1 MKIDNMR
8 ELYEELLRATSNGYR
23 NRSIANPAVDF
34 TKKAK
39 AGDFDEMSDEEYY
52 QALDKVNE
60 LNDVW
65 QHRPSGQ
72 IGELL
77 FTALENLTLSDS
89 DVEDMAATLLCAYE
103 RSSKEHIPCDAKAAD
118 RNERTAGYAAS
129 KEIDSDNPSKTKTQS
144 DKRSTDAKGILS
156 SPVKIYEYLDRRVYG
171 QKEAKRA
178 AAMLLWNHVNGRRQN
193 VLFAGPTGCGKTEIF
208 RQLAKLYPNIVIH
221 NATSLTG
228 TGWKGNTKVRNL
240 FDGVPQDKM
249 GHLIIVLDEADKMFE
264 DADDRHYSYIV
275 QNELLKVLEG
285 DMVHFD
291 GNPSNSEPALDI
303 DTSNVSF
310 VFLGSFDSMVRAKE
324 VAVNKSRA
332 IGFGAVSSDESF
344 DGYRSTFTQEDL
356 VQYANVR
363 CEIAGRIGNIV
374 QLREMTEDD
383 FYAILNDKRISPV
396 RKLSDYYGV
405 KLKMS
410 ETAKH
415 KLAKEAAE
423 NGMGVRFIHSQIQRR
438 LDYELFENCCSK
450 HCCACIDRVYRFHRT
465 FCAKRFQIL
474 YTVFNNYCP
483 YYSGNASSLCC
494 SAYVVRLNQKR
505 RYNGLSFRQR
515 FCSSWCNFNSSCSYE
530 YCNNGCY
537 GCIYKFVRSRDF
549 RASSQPC

>member
-1 MKIDNMR
+1 MSVINLREYMKR
-8 ELYEELLRATSNGYR
+8 VYTELENYIEGLSEEERVRFVTEFH
-23 NRSIANPAVDF
+23 DM
-34 TKKAK
+34 
-39 AGDFDEMSDEEYY
+39 FDSGTADYDDE
-52 QALDKVNE
+52 
-60 LNDVW
+60 
-65 QHRPSGQ
+65 H
-72 IGELL
+72 I
-77 FTALENLTLSDS
+77 TALYVMKYARAYGFQFSRAYADIFADMNNPESIKAVSIGCGTGIDYWGMSYAARVLGEAPESKLDYTGIDPVCWPYRITEAADMPEQDMVRYNEITSGIHDEKGSGHPDLFHEPADEIKSCTDFNEYLGYMENRPGEPLSDIYFFPHS
-89 DVEDMAATLLCAYE
+89 TKEVCIHTVPNDVEDMAATLLCAYE

-118 RNERTAGYAAS
+118 RNARTAGYAAS
-129 KEIDSDNPSKTKTQS
+129 KEIDRDNPSKTKTQS

-156 SPVKIYEYLDRRVYG
+156 SPAKIYEYLDRRVYG
-171 QKEAKRA
+171 QKEAKKA

-240 FDGVPQDKM
+240 FDGVDQDKM
-249 GHLIIVLDEADKMFE
+249 SHLVIILDEADKMFE

-310 VFLGSFDSMVRAKE
+310 VFLGSFDSMVRAKA

-332 IGFGAVSSDESF
+332 IGFGAVSSDELF
-344 DGYRSTFTQEDL
+344 DGYMSTFTQEDL

-405 KLKMS
+405 KLKM
-410 ETAKH
+410 
-415 KLAKEAAE
+415 
-423 NGMGVRFIHSQIQRR
+423 
-438 LDYELFENCCSK
+438 
-450 HCCACIDRVYRFHRT
+450 
-465 FCAKRFQIL
+465 
-474 YTVFNNYCP
+474 
-483 YYSGNASSLCC
+483 
-494 SAYVVRLNQKR
+494 
-505 RYNGLSFRQR
+505 
-515 FCSSWCNFNSSCSYE
+515 
-530 YCNNGCY
+530 
-537 GCIYKFVRSRDF
+537 
-549 RASSQPC
+549 

>member
-1 MKIDNMR
+1 M
-8 ELYEELLRATSNGYR
+8 
-23 NRSIANPAVDF
+23 
-34 TKKAK
+34 
-39 AGDFDEMSDEEYY
+39 
-52 QALDKVNE
+52 
-60 LNDVW
+60 
-65 QHRPSGQ
+65 
-72 IGELL
+72 
-77 FTALENLTLSDS
+77 
-89 DVEDMAATLLCAYE
+89 
-103 RSSKEHIPCDAKAAD
+103 
-118 RNERTAGYAAS
+118 
-129 KEIDSDNPSKTKTQS
+129 
-144 DKRSTDAKGILS
+144 
-156 SPVKIYEYLDRRVYG
+156 KIYEYLDRRVYG

-228 TGWKGNTKVRNL
+228 AGWKGNTKVRNL

-310 VFLGSFDSMVRAKE
+310 VFLGSFDSMVRAKN

-363 CEIAGRIGNIV
+363 CEIAGRIGDIV

-438 LDYELFENCCSK
+438 LDYELFENC
-450 HCCACIDRVYRFHRT
+450 DR
-465 FCAKRFQIL
+465 KE
-474 YTVFNNYCP
+474 
-483 YYSGNASSLCC
+483 
-494 SAYVVRLNQKR
+494 YV
-505 RYNGLSFRQR
+505 
-515 FCSSWCNFNSSCSYE
+515 
-530 YCNNGCY
+530 
-537 GCIYKFVRSRDF
+537 I
-549 RASSQPC
+549 A

>member
-23 NRSIANPAVDF
+23 NRNIANPAVDF

-52 QALDKVNE
+52 RALDKVNE

-65 QHRPSGQ
+65 QHLPSGQ

-118 RNERTAGYAAS
+118 RNARTAGYAAS
-129 KEIDSDNPSKTKTQS
+129 KEIDRDNPSKTKTQS
-144 DKRSTDAKGILS
+144 DKRNTDAKEILS

-171 QKEAKRA
+171 QKEAKKA

-240 FDGVPQDKM
+240 FDGVDKDKM
-249 GHLIIVLDEADKMFE
+249 SHLIIVLDEADKMFE

-291 GNPSNSEPALDI
+291 GNMSNNEPTLDI

-310 VFLGSFDSMVRAKE
+310 VFLGSFDSMVRAKD
-324 VAVNKSRA
+324 VAVNKSRT
-332 IGFGAVSSDESF
+332 IGFGSSESPRASF
-344 DGYRSTFTQEDL
+344 DGYRSTFTQDDL

-363 CEIAGRIGNIV
+363 SEIAGRIGTIV
-374 QLREMTEDD
+374 QLSGMTETD
-383 FYAILNDKRISPV
+383 FYAILNSTGISPV
-396 RKLSDYYGV
+396 DQLADYYGV
-405 KLKMS
+405 RLKMS
-410 ETAKH
+410 AKAKH

-423 NGMGVRFIHSQIQRR
+423 NRMGVRFIRSQLQRK
-438 LDYELFENCCSK
+438 LDDELFKDCSRK
-450 HCCACIDRVYRFHRT
+450 E
-465 FCAKRFQIL
+465 
-474 YTVFNNYCP
+474 YTI
-483 YYSGNASSLCC
+483 A
-494 SAYVVRLNQKR
+494 
-505 RYNGLSFRQR
+505 
-515 FCSSWCNFNSSCSYE
+515 
-530 YCNNGCY
+530 
-537 GCIYKFVRSRDF
+537 
-549 RASSQPC
+549 

>member
-156 SPVKIYEYLDRRVYG
+156 SPAKIYEHLDRRVYG

-228 TGWKGNTKVRNL
+228 AGWKGNTKVRNL
-240 FDGVPQDKM
+240 FDGVDQD
-249 GHLIIVLDEADKMFE
+249 
-264 DADDRHYSYIV
+264 R
-275 QNELLKVLEG
+275 
-285 DMVHFD
+285 
-291 GNPSNSEPALDI
+291 
-303 DTSNVSF
+303 
-310 VFLGSFDSMVRAKE
+310 
-324 VAVNKSRA
+324 
-332 IGFGAVSSDESF
+332 
-344 DGYRSTFTQEDL
+344 
-356 VQYANVR
+356 
-363 CEIAGRIGNIV
+363 
-374 QLREMTEDD
+374 
-383 FYAILNDKRISPV
+383 
-396 RKLSDYYGV
+396 
-405 KLKMS
+405 
-410 ETAKH
+410 
-415 KLAKEAAE
+415 
-423 NGMGVRFIHSQIQRR
+423 
-438 LDYELFENCCSK
+438 
-450 HCCACIDRVYRFHRT
+450 
-465 FCAKRFQIL
+465 
-474 YTVFNNYCP
+474 
-483 YYSGNASSLCC
+483 
-494 SAYVVRLNQKR
+494 
-505 RYNGLSFRQR
+505 
-515 FCSSWCNFNSSCSYE
+515 
-530 YCNNGCY
+530 
-537 GCIYKFVRSRDF
+537 
-549 RASSQPC
+549 

>member
-77 FTALENLTLSDS
+77 FTALENLTLSAS

-103 RSSKEHIPCDAKAAD
+103 RSSKEHIPRDAKAAA
-118 RNERTAGYAAS
+118 RNERTAGSAAS

-240 FDGVPQDKM
+240 FEGVPQDKM

-438 LDYELFENCCSK
+438 LDYELFENC
-450 HCCACIDRVYRFHRT
+450 DR
-465 FCAKRFQIL
+465 KE
-474 YTVFNNYCP
+474 
-483 YYSGNASSLCC
+483 
-494 SAYVVRLNQKR
+494 YV
-505 RYNGLSFRQR
+505 
-515 FCSSWCNFNSSCSYE
+515 
-530 YCNNGCY
+530 
-537 GCIYKFVRSRDF
+537 I
-549 RASSQPC
+549 A

>member
-23 NRSIANPAVDF
+23 NRNIANPAVDF

-52 QALDKVNE
+52 RELDKVNE

-65 QHRPSGQ
+65 QHLPSGQ

-118 RNERTAGYAAS
+118 RNARTAGYAAS
-129 KEIDSDNPSKTKTQS
+129 KEIDRDNPSKTKTQS
-144 DKRSTDAKGILS
+144 DKRSTDAKEILS

-171 QKEAKRA
+171 QKEAKNA
-178 AAMLLWNHVNGRRQN
+178 AAMLLWNHVYGRRQN

-240 FDGVPQDKM
+240 FDGVDKDKM
-249 GHLIIVLDEADKMFE
+249 SHLIIVLDEADKMFE

-291 GNPSNSEPALDI
+291 GNMSNNEPTLDI

-310 VFLGSFDSMVRAKE
+310 VFLGSFDSMVRAKD
-324 VAVNKSRA
+324 VAVNKSRT
-332 IGFGAVSSDESF
+332 IGFGSSESPRASF
-344 DGYRSTFTQEDL
+344 DGYRSTFTQDDL

-363 CEIAGRIGNIV
+363 SEIAGRIGTIV
-374 QLREMTEDD
+374 QLSGMTETD
-383 FYAILNDKRISPV
+383 FYAILNSTGISPV
-396 RKLSDYYGV
+396 DQLADYYGV
-405 KLKMS
+405 RLKMS
-410 ETAKH
+410 AKAKH

-423 NGMGVRFIHSQIQRR
+423 NRMGVRFIRSQLQRK
-438 LDYELFENCCSK
+438 LDDELFKDCSRK
-450 HCCACIDRVYRFHRT
+450 E
-465 FCAKRFQIL
+465 
-474 YTVFNNYCP
+474 YTI
-483 YYSGNASSLCC
+483 A
-494 SAYVVRLNQKR
+494 
-505 RYNGLSFRQR
+505 
-515 FCSSWCNFNSSCSYE
+515 
-530 YCNNGCY
+530 
-537 GCIYKFVRSRDF
+537 
-549 RASSQPC
+549 

>member
-1 MKIDNMR
+1 MR
-8 ELYEELLRATSNGYR
+8 PAPSGKAEGQRGCGGLIVTRNLQKVYSGGGCAVEALRGVSLEVADGDFVAIVGPSGSGKSTLCALLARFYDVDQGRIIVGGYDIRKMTCDSLLRNIAMVFQNVYLFHDTIR
-23 NRSIANPAVDF
+23 NNIRFGRPDAAEEDVIAA
-34 TKKAK
+34 
-39 AGDFDEMSDEEYY
+39 
-52 QALDKVNE
+52 
-60 LNDVW
+60 
-65 QHRPSGQ
+65 
-72 IGELL
+72 
-77 FTALENLTLSDS
+77 
-89 DVEDMAATLLCAYE
+89 
-103 RSSKEHIPCDAKAAD
+103 AKAARCHD
-118 RNERTAGYAAS
+118 FIMALPQGYDTMVGEGGSNLSGGEKQRISIAGCLL
-129 KEIDSDNPSKTKTQS
+129 K
-144 DKRSTDAKGILS
+144 DA
-156 SPVKIYEYLDRRVYG
+156 P
-171 QKEAKRA
+171 
-178 AAMLLWNHVNGRRQN
+178 
-193 VLFAGPTGCGKTEIF
+193 
-208 RQLAKLYPNIVIH
+208 
-221 NATSLTG
+221 
-228 TGWKGNTKVRNL
+228 
-240 FDGVPQDKM
+240 
-249 GHLIIVLDEADKMFE
+249 IIILDEADKMFE

-438 LDYELFENCCSK
+438 LDYELFENC
-450 HCCACIDRVYRFHRT
+450 DR
-465 FCAKRFQIL
+465 KE
-474 YTVFNNYCP
+474 
-483 YYSGNASSLCC
+483 
-494 SAYVVRLNQKR
+494 YV
-505 RYNGLSFRQR
+505 
-515 FCSSWCNFNSSCSYE
+515 
-530 YCNNGCY
+530 
-537 GCIYKFVRSRDF
+537 I
-549 RASSQPC
+549 A

>member
-23 NRSIANPAVDF
+23 NRNIANPAVDF

-52 QALDKVNE
+52 RALDKVNE

-65 QHRPSGQ
+65 QHLPSGQ

-118 RNERTAGYAAS
+118 RNARTAGYAAS
-129 KEIDSDNPSKTKTQS
+129 KEIDRDNPSKTKTQS
-144 DKRSTDAKGILS
+144 DKRSTDAKEILR

-171 QKEAKRA
+171 QKEAKKA

-221 NATSLTG
+221 NTTSLTG

-240 FDGVPQDKM
+240 FDGVDKDKM
-249 GHLIIVLDEADKMFE
+249 SHLIIVLDEADKMFE

-291 GNPSNSEPALDI
+291 GNMSNNEPTLDI

-310 VFLGSFDSMVRAKE
+310 VFLGSFD
-324 VAVNKSRA
+324 
-332 IGFGAVSSDESF
+332 
-344 DGYRSTFTQEDL
+344 GYRSTFTQDDL

-363 CEIAGRIGNIV
+363 SEIAGRIGTIV
-374 QLREMTEDD
+374 QLSGMTETD
-383 FYAILNDKRISPV
+383 FYAILNSTGISPV
-396 RKLSDYYGV
+396 DQLADYYGV
-405 KLKMS
+405 RLKMS
-410 ETAKH
+410 AKAKH

-423 NGMGVRFIHSQIQRR
+423 NRMGVRFIRSQLQRK
-438 LDYELFENCCSK
+438 LDDELFKDCSRK
-450 HCCACIDRVYRFHRT
+450 E
-465 FCAKRFQIL
+465 
-474 YTVFNNYCP
+474 YTI
-483 YYSGNASSLCC
+483 A
-494 SAYVVRLNQKR
+494 
-505 RYNGLSFRQR
+505 
-515 FCSSWCNFNSSCSYE
+515 
-530 YCNNGCY
+530 
-537 GCIYKFVRSRDF
+537 
-549 RASSQPC
+549 

>member
-156 SPVKIYEYLDRRVYG
+156 SPAKIYEYLDRRVYG
-171 QKEAKRA
+171 QKEAECTLCRPYRLWQDRDIQA
-178 AAMLLWNHVNGRRQN
+178 ARKAISEHSDPQ
-193 VLFAGPTGCGKTEIF
+193 C
-208 RQLAKLYPNIVIH
+208 
-221 NATSLTG
+221 TSLTG
-228 TGWKGNTKVRNL
+228 AGWKGNTKVRNL
-240 FDGVPQDKM
+240 FDGVDQDKM
-249 GHLIIVLDEADKMFE
+249 SHLIIVLDEADKMFE

-438 LDYELFENCCSK
+438 LDYELFENC
-450 HCCACIDRVYRFHRT
+450 DR
-465 FCAKRFQIL
+465 KE
-474 YTVFNNYCP
+474 
-483 YYSGNASSLCC
+483 
-494 SAYVVRLNQKR
+494 YV
-505 RYNGLSFRQR
+505 
-515 FCSSWCNFNSSCSYE
+515 
-530 YCNNGCY
+530 
-537 GCIYKFVRSRDF
+537 I
-549 RASSQPC
+549 A

>member
-156 SPVKIYEYLDRRVYG
+156 SPAKIYEYLDRRVYG

-310 VFLGSFDSMVRAKE
+310 VFLGSFDSMVRAKD

-344 DGYRSTFTQEDL
+344 DGYRSCL
-356 VQYANVR
+356 
-363 CEIAGRIGNIV
+363 
-374 QLREMTEDD
+374 
-383 FYAILNDKRISPV
+383 
-396 RKLSDYYGV
+396 
-405 KLKMS
+405 
-410 ETAKH
+410 
-415 KLAKEAAE
+415 
-423 NGMGVRFIHSQIQRR
+423 
-438 LDYELFENCCSK
+438 
-450 HCCACIDRVYRFHRT
+450 
-465 FCAKRFQIL
+465 L
-474 YTVFNNYCP
+474 YTSP
-483 YYSGNASSLCC
+483 SP
-494 SAYVVRLNQKR
+494 
-505 RYNGLSFRQR
+505 
-515 FCSSWCNFNSSCSYE
+515 
-530 YCNNGCY
+530 
-537 GCIYKFVRSRDF
+537 RD
-549 RASSQPC
+549 

>member
-156 SPVKIYEYLDRRVYG
+156 SPAKIYEYLDRRVYG

-228 TGWKGNTKVRNL
+228 AGWKPYYLYRQKYMAGNLENVGYAKPGKACLYNIGNMEETASVLALGAGAISKWL
-240 FDGVPQDKM
+240 FNQDERA
-249 GHLIIVLDEADKMFE
+249 VLSGYDP
-264 DADDRHYSYIV
+264 
-275 QNELLKVLEG
+275 ELLR
-285 DMVHFD
+285 F
-291 GNPSNSEPALDI
+291 SNIQLRIE
-303 DTSNVSF
+303 
-310 VFLGSFDSMVRAKE
+310 RA
-324 VAVNKSRA
+324 
-332 IGFGAVSSDESF
+332 
-344 DGYRSTFTQEDL
+344 
-356 VQYANVR
+356 ANVR
-363 CEIAGRIGNIV
+363 NIEQYVSRVDEMIARK
-374 QLREMTEDD
+374 REMI
-383 FYAILNDKRISPV
+383 FP
-396 RKLSDYYGV
+396 
-405 KLKMS
+405 
-410 ETAKH
+410 
-415 KLAKEAAE
+415 EA
-423 NGMGVRFIHSQIQRR
+423 
-438 LDYELFENCCSK
+438 
-450 HCCACIDRVYRFHRT
+450 
-465 FCAKRFQIL
+465 
-474 YTVFNNYCP
+474 
-483 YYSGNASSLCC
+483 
-494 SAYVVRLNQKR
+494 
-505 RYNGLSFRQR
+505 
-515 FCSSWCNFNSSCSYE
+515 
-530 YCNNGCY
+530 
-537 GCIYKFVRSRDF
+537 
-549 RASSQPC
+549 RA

>member
-23 NRSIANPAVDF
+23 NRNIANPAVDF

-52 QALDKVNE
+52 RELDKVNE

-65 QHRPSGQ
+65 QHLPSGQ

-118 RNERTAGYAAS
+118 RNARTAGYAAS
-129 KEIDSDNPSKTKTQS
+129 KEIDRDNPSKTKTQS
-144 DKRSTDAKGILS
+144 DKRSTDAKEILS

-171 QKEAKRA
+171 QKEAKKA

-240 FDGVPQDKM
+240 FDGVDKDKM
-249 GHLIIVLDEADKMFE
+249 SHLIIVLDEADKMFE

-291 GNPSNSEPALDI
+291 GNMSNNEPTLDI

-310 VFLGSFDSMVRAKE
+310 VFLGSFDSMVRAKD
-324 VAVNKSRA
+324 VAVNKSRT
-332 IGFGAVSSDESF
+332 IGFGSSESPRASF
-344 DGYRSTFTQEDL
+344 DGYRSTFTQDDL

-363 CEIAGRIGNIV
+363 SEIAGRIGTIV
-374 QLREMTEDD
+374 QLSGMTETD
-383 FYAILNDKRISPV
+383 FYAILNSTGISPV
-396 RKLSDYYGV
+396 DQLADYYGV
-405 KLKMS
+405 RLKMS
-410 ETAKH
+410 AKAKH

-423 NGMGVRFIHSQIQRR
+423 NRMGVRFIRSQLQRK
-438 LDYELFENCCSK
+438 LDDELFKDCSRK
-450 HCCACIDRVYRFHRT
+450 E
-465 FCAKRFQIL
+465 
-474 YTVFNNYCP
+474 YTI
-483 YYSGNASSLCC
+483 A
-494 SAYVVRLNQKR
+494 
-505 RYNGLSFRQR
+505 
-515 FCSSWCNFNSSCSYE
+515 
-530 YCNNGCY
+530 
-537 GCIYKFVRSRDF
+537 
-549 RASSQPC
+549 

>member
-39 AGDFDEMSDEEYY
+39 AGDFDEMPDEEYY

-156 SPVKIYEYLDRRVYG
+156 SPAKIYEYLDRRVYG

-221 NATSLTG
+221 NAPL
-228 TGWKGNTKVRNL
+228 
-240 FDGVPQDKM
+240 
-249 GHLIIVLDEADKMFE
+249 
-264 DADDRHYSYIV
+264 
-275 QNELLKVLEG
+275 
-285 DMVHFD
+285 
-291 GNPSNSEPALDI
+291 
-303 DTSNVSF
+303 
-310 VFLGSFDSMVRAKE
+310 
-324 VAVNKSRA
+324 
-332 IGFGAVSSDESF
+332 
-344 DGYRSTFTQEDL
+344 
-356 VQYANVR
+356 
-363 CEIAGRIGNIV
+363 
-374 QLREMTEDD
+374 
-383 FYAILNDKRISPV
+383 
-396 RKLSDYYGV
+396 
-405 KLKMS
+405 
-410 ETAKH
+410 
-415 KLAKEAAE
+415 
-423 NGMGVRFIHSQIQRR
+423 
-438 LDYELFENCCSK
+438 
-450 HCCACIDRVYRFHRT
+450 
-465 FCAKRFQIL
+465 
-474 YTVFNNYCP
+474 
-483 YYSGNASSLCC
+483 
-494 SAYVVRLNQKR
+494 
-505 RYNGLSFRQR
+505 
-515 FCSSWCNFNSSCSYE
+515 
-530 YCNNGCY
+530 
-537 GCIYKFVRSRDF
+537 
-549 RASSQPC
+549 

>member
-23 NRSIANPAVDF
+23 NRRIANPAVNF

-129 KEIDSDNPSKTKTQS
+129 KKIDSDNPSKTKTQS
-144 DKRSTDAKGILS
+144 DKRSTDAKEILS
-156 SPVKIYEYLDRRVYG
+156 SPAKIYEYLDRRVYG

-228 TGWKGNTKVRNL
+228 AGWKGNTKVRNL
-240 FDGVPQDKM
+240 FDGVDQDKM
-249 GHLIIVLDEADKMFE
+249 SHLIFVLDEADKMFE

-438 LDYELFENCCSK
+438 LDYELFENC
-450 HCCACIDRVYRFHRT
+450 DR
-465 FCAKRFQIL
+465 KE
-474 YTVFNNYCP
+474 
-483 YYSGNASSLCC
+483 
-494 SAYVVRLNQKR
+494 YV
-505 RYNGLSFRQR
+505 
-515 FCSSWCNFNSSCSYE
+515 
-530 YCNNGCY
+530 
-537 GCIYKFVRSRDF
+537 I
-549 RASSQPC
+549 A

>member
-23 NRSIANPAVDF
+23 NRNIANPAVDF

-52 QALDKVNE
+52 RALDKVNE

-65 QHRPSGQ
+65 QHLPSGQ

-118 RNERTAGYAAS
+118 RNARTAGYAAS
-129 KEIDSDNPSKTKTQS
+129 KEIDRDNPSKTKTQS
-144 DKRSTDAKGILS
+144 DKRSTDAKEILS

-171 QKEAKRA
+171 QKEAKKA

-240 FDGVPQDKM
+240 FDGVDKDKM
-249 GHLIIVLDEADKMFE
+249 SHLIIVLDEADKMFE

-291 GNPSNSEPALDI
+291 GNMSNNEPTLDI

-310 VFLGSFDSMVRAKE
+310 VFLGSFDSMVRAKD
-324 VAVNKSRA
+324 VAVNKSRT
-332 IGFGAVSSDESF
+332 IGFGSSESPRASF
-344 DGYRSTFTQEDL
+344 DGYRSTFTQDDL

-363 CEIAGRIGNIV
+363 NEIAGRIGTIV
-374 QLREMTEDD
+374 QLSGMTETD
-383 FYAILNDKRISPV
+383 FYAILNSTGISPV
-396 RKLSDYYGV
+396 DQLADYYGV
-405 KLKMS
+405 RLKMS
-410 ETAKH
+410 AKAKH

-423 NGMGVRFIHSQIQRR
+423 NRMGVRFISSQLQRK
-438 LDYELFENCCSK
+438 LDDELFKDCSRK
-450 HCCACIDRVYRFHRT
+450 E
-465 FCAKRFQIL
+465 
-474 YTVFNNYCP
+474 YTI
-483 YYSGNASSLCC
+483 A
-494 SAYVVRLNQKR
+494 
-505 RYNGLSFRQR
+505 
-515 FCSSWCNFNSSCSYE
+515 
-530 YCNNGCY
+530 
-537 GCIYKFVRSRDF
+537 
-549 RASSQPC
+549 

>member
-23 NRSIANPAVDF
+23 NRNIANPAVDF

-52 QALDKVNE
+52 RELDKVNE

-65 QHRPSGQ
+65 QHLPSGQ

-103 RSSKEHIPCDAKAAD
+103 RSNKEHIPCDAKAAD
-118 RNERTAGYAAS
+118 RNARTAGYAAS
-129 KEIDSDNPSKTKTQS
+129 KEIDRDNPSKTKTQS
-144 DKRSTDAKGILS
+144 DKRSTDAKEILS
-156 SPVKIYEYLDRRVYG
+156 SPVKIYEYLDRKVYG
-171 QKEAKRA
+171 QKEAKKA

-240 FDGVPQDKM
+240 FDGVDKDKM
-249 GHLIIVLDEADKMFE
+249 SHLIIVLDEADKMFE

-291 GNPSNSEPALDI
+291 GNMSNNEPTLDI

-310 VFLGSFDSMVRAKE
+310 VFLGSFDSMVRAKD
-324 VAVNKSRA
+324 VAVNKSRT
-332 IGFGAVSSDESF
+332 IGFGSSESPRASF
-344 DGYRSTFTQEDL
+344 DGYRSTFTQDDL

-363 CEIAGRIGNIV
+363 SEIAGRIGTIV
-374 QLREMTEDD
+374 QLSGMTETD
-383 FYAILNDKRISPV
+383 FYAILNSTGISPV
-396 RKLSDYYGV
+396 DQLADYYGV
-405 KLKMS
+405 RLKMS
-410 ETAKH
+410 AKAKH

-423 NGMGVRFIHSQIQRR
+423 NRMGVRFIRSQLQRK
-438 LDYELFENCCSK
+438 LDDELFKDCSRK
-450 HCCACIDRVYRFHRT
+450 E
-465 FCAKRFQIL
+465 
-474 YTVFNNYCP
+474 YTI
-483 YYSGNASSLCC
+483 A
-494 SAYVVRLNQKR
+494 
-505 RYNGLSFRQR
+505 
-515 FCSSWCNFNSSCSYE
+515 
-530 YCNNGCY
+530 
-537 GCIYKFVRSRDF
+537 
-549 RASSQPC
+549 

>member
-1 MKIDNMR
+1 MR

-156 SPVKIYEYLDRRVYG
+156 SPAKIYEYLD
-171 QKEAKRA
+171 
-178 AAMLLWNHVNGRRQN
+178 
-193 VLFAGPTGCGKTEIF
+193 PTGCGKTEIF

-228 TGWKGNTKVRNL
+228 AGWKGNTKVRNL
-240 FDGVPQDKM
+240 FDGVDQDKM
-249 GHLIIVLDEADKMFE
+249 SHLIIVLDEADKMFE

-438 LDYELFENCCSK
+438 LDYELFENC
-450 HCCACIDRVYRFHRT
+450 DR
-465 FCAKRFQIL
+465 KE
-474 YTVFNNYCP
+474 
-483 YYSGNASSLCC
+483 
-494 SAYVVRLNQKR
+494 YV
-505 RYNGLSFRQR
+505 
-515 FCSSWCNFNSSCSYE
+515 
-530 YCNNGCY
+530 
-537 GCIYKFVRSRDF
+537 I
-549 RASSQPC
+549 A

>member
-23 NRSIANPAVDF
+23 NRNIANPAVDF

-52 QALDKVNE
+52 RALDKVNE

-65 QHRPSGQ
+65 QHLPSGQ

-118 RNERTAGYAAS
+118 RNARTAGYAAS
-129 KEIDSDNPSKTKTQS
+129 KEIDRDNPSKTKTQS
-144 DKRSTDAKGILS
+144 DKRSTDAKEILS

-171 QKEAKRA
+171 QKEAKKA

-240 FDGVPQDKM
+240 FDGVDKDKM
-249 GHLIIVLDEADKMFE
+249 SHLIIVLDEADKMFE

-291 GNPSNSEPALDI
+291 GNMSNNEPTLDI

-310 VFLGSFDSMVRAKE
+310 VFLGSFDSMVRAKD
-324 VAVNKSRA
+324 VAVNKSRT
-332 IGFGAVSSDESF
+332 IGFGSSESPRASF
-344 DGYRSTFTQEDL
+344 DGYRSTFTQDDL

-363 CEIAGRIGNIV
+363 SEIAGRIGTIV
-374 QLREMTEDD
+374 QLSGMTETD
-383 FYAILNDKRISPV
+383 FYAILNSTGISPV
-396 RKLSDYYGV
+396 DQLADYYGV
-405 KLKMS
+405 RLKMS
-410 ETAKH
+410 AKAKH

-423 NGMGVRFIHSQIQRR
+423 NRMGVRFIRSQLQRK
-438 LDYELFENCCSK
+438 LDDELFKDCSRK
-450 HCCACIDRVYRFHRT
+450 E
-465 FCAKRFQIL
+465 
-474 YTVFNNYCP
+474 YTI
-483 YYSGNASSLCC
+483 A
-494 SAYVVRLNQKR
+494 
-505 RYNGLSFRQR
+505 
-515 FCSSWCNFNSSCSYE
+515 
-530 YCNNGCY
+530 
-537 GCIYKFVRSRDF
+537 
-549 RASSQPC
+549 

>member
-1 MKIDNMR
+1 MDITNMKGLYA
-8 ELYEELLRATSNGYR
+8 ELIKAAGRGFR
-23 NRSIANPAVDF
+23 NRSITNPAVDF
-34 TKKAK
+34 TKRAK
-39 AGDFDEMSDEEYY
+39 AGVYDSMTDEEYY
-52 QALDKVNE
+52 EELDKVEE
-60 LNDVW
+60 LNRVW
-65 QHRPSGQ
+65 QHKTSKTV
-72 IGELL
+72 GELL
-77 FTALENLTLSDS
+77 LTALENLNIRDE
-89 DVEDMAATLLCAYE
+89 DVEDISATLMCAYRRTDGE
-103 RSSKEHIPCDAKAAD
+103 TEEIEEDILYEDEIPS
-118 RNERTAGYAAS
+118 EAS
-129 KEIDSDNPSKTKTQS
+129 GQVSH
-144 DKRSTDAKGILS
+144 ILS
-156 SPVKIYEYLDRRVYG
+156 SPARIYKYLDRNVYG

-240 FDGVPQDKM
+240 FDVVPQDKM

-310 VFLGSFDSMVRAKE
+310 VFLGSFDSMVRAKD

-363 CEIAGRIGNIV
+363 SEVAGRIGTIV
-374 QLREMTEDD
+374 QLNEMTEDD
-383 FYAILNDKRISPV
+383 FYAILNAKGISPV
-396 RKLSDYYGV
+396 DKIADYYGV
-405 KLKMS
+405 RLKMS
-410 ETAKH
+410 ANAKH
-415 KLAKEAAE
+415 KLAKQAAE
-423 NGMGVRFIHSQIQRR
+423 NRMGVRFIRSQLQRK
-438 LDYELFENCCSK
+438 LDDELFEDCN
-450 HCCACIDRVYRFHRT
+450 RT
-465 FCAKRFQIL
+465 E
-474 YTVFNNYCP
+474 YTI
-483 YYSGNASSLCC
+483 A
-494 SAYVVRLNQKR
+494 
-505 RYNGLSFRQR
+505 
-515 FCSSWCNFNSSCSYE
+515 
-530 YCNNGCY
+530 
-537 GCIYKFVRSRDF
+537 
-549 RASSQPC
+549 

>member
-23 NRSIANPAVDF
+23 NRNIANPAVDF

-52 QALDKVNE
+52 RALDKVNE

-65 QHRPSGQ
+65 QHLPSGQ

-118 RNERTAGYAAS
+118 RNARTAGYATS
-129 KEIDSDNPSKTKTQS
+129 KEIDRDNPSKTKTQS

-156 SPVKIYEYLDRRVYG
+156 SPAKIYEYLDRRVYG
-171 QKEAKRA
+171 QKEAKKA

-240 FDGVPQDKM
+240 FDGVDKDKM
-249 GHLIIVLDEADKMFE
+249 SHLIIVLDEADKMFE

-291 GNPSNSEPALDI
+291 GNMSNNEPTLDI

-310 VFLGSFDSMVRAKE
+310 VFLGSFDSMVRAKD
-324 VAVNKSRA
+324 VAVNKSRT
-332 IGFGAVSSDESF
+332 IGFGSSESPRASF
-344 DGYRSTFTQEDL
+344 DGYRSTFTQDDL

-363 CEIAGRIGNIV
+363 SEIAGRIGTIV
-374 QLREMTEDD
+374 QLSGMTETD
-383 FYAILNDKRISPV
+383 FYAILNSTGISPV
-396 RKLSDYYGV
+396 DQLADYYGV
-405 KLKMS
+405 RLKMS
-410 ETAKH
+410 AKAKH

-423 NGMGVRFIHSQIQRR
+423 NRMGVRFIRSQLQRK
-438 LDYELFENCCSK
+438 LDDELFKDCSRK
-450 HCCACIDRVYRFHRT
+450 E
-465 FCAKRFQIL
+465 
-474 YTVFNNYCP
+474 YTI
-483 YYSGNASSLCC
+483 A
-494 SAYVVRLNQKR
+494 
-505 RYNGLSFRQR
+505 
-515 FCSSWCNFNSSCSYE
+515 
-530 YCNNGCY
+530 
-537 GCIYKFVRSRDF
+537 
-549 RASSQPC
+549 